1 MNKKFAKTLAGLAAT
16 AALIAPAAAANATA
30 IAGSGSSFAYNGIY
44 KCSSLYETHAVTY
57 TSTGSGTGR
66 TNFRTGYATYK
77 FAVSDGLYTA
87 GTEPTGYTMVPLFG
101 GPVVFAYNKSS
112 GIPAGLKLNAFVVS
126 GILKGT
132 ITRWNATQI
141 KALNVGKTLPN
152 LAIKVFYRSGT
163 SGTNENLSEYLRQ
176 NVSATGWAKSQ
187 TLQDADTTGNL
198 APTAIAKA
206 TSALLAD
213 AVESSANKGAFGYFD
228 LSDAKTANVYLA
240 SLKNKHGEYVAP
252 SAAAGAL
259 MLNAQTTDNSGSDRV
274 QGTATATLPAALV
287 PSGLTNPLA
296 GVIDFTKSV
305 KNAYQLTILTYGI
318 GAKAGA
324 TAEDTAVED
333 YFKFVINTCMPAQA
347 SRLGYVALTGTMKTK
362 ALAQAALIA
371 Q

>member
-16 AALIAPAAAANATA
+16 AALIAPAATANATS

-44 KCSSLYETHAVTY
+44 KCSSLYENHAVTY

-66 TNFRTGYATYK
+66 TNFRTNKASYP

-101 GPVVFAYNKSS
+101 GPVVFAYNKYS
-112 GIPAGLKLNAFVVS
+112 GLPSGLKLNASLVS
-126 GILKGT
+126 QILKGSVKK
-132 ITRWNATQI
+132 WNDAKI
-141 KALNVGKTLPN
+141 KSVNPGKTLPN

-176 NVSATGWAKSQ
+176 NASSTGWTKNQTLLTAATALATGAV
-187 TLQDADTTGNL
+187 G
-198 APTAIAKA
+198 KA
-206 TSALLAD
+206 TSSLLAD
-213 AVESSANKGAFGYFD
+213 AVESRSNKGAFGYFD
-228 LSDAKTANVYLA
+228 LSDAKTANVSFV

-274 QGTATATLPAALV
+274 QGTATAALPASLGGTVNGAI
-287 PSGLTNPLA
+287 N
-296 GVIDFTKSV
+296 FTKSV

-318 GAKAGA
+318 GSKSGNDAA
-324 TAEDTAVED
+324 DVAVED
-333 YFKFVINTCMPAQA
+333 YFKFIINTCMPAQA
-347 SRLGYVALTGTMKTK
+347 SRLGYVALTGSIKTK
-362 ALAQAALIA
+362 ALAQASLIA

>member
-1 MNKKFAKTLAGLAAT
+1 MNKKFAKTLAGLVAT

-44 KCSSLYETHAVTY
+44 KCNSLYENHAVTY

-101 GPVVFAYNKSS
+101 GPVVFAYNKNS
-112 GIPAGLKLNAFVVS
+112 GIPTGLKLDAATVS

-132 ITRWNATQI
+132 ITKWNASQI
-141 KALNVGKTLPN
+141 AKLNVGKKLPN

-176 NVSATGWAKSQ
+176 NGLAGWVKSQ

-228 LSDAKTANVYLA
+228 LSDAKTANVALV
-240 SLKNKHGEYVAP
+240 SLKNKHGEFVAP

-274 QGTATATLPAALV
+274 QGTATAVLPASLGGTV
-287 PSGLTNPLA
+287 NS
-296 GVIDFTKSV
+296 VIDFTKSV

-318 GAKAGA
+318 GSKSGS

-333 YFKFVINTCMPAQA
+333 YFKFVINTCMPSQA

>member
-1 MNKKFAKTLAGLAAT
+1 MNKKLAKTILGIAAT
-16 AALIAPAAAANATA
+16 AALVMPAAAANATA

-44 KCSSLYETHAVTY
+44 KCNSLYETHAVTY

-66 TNFRTGYATYK
+66 TNFRTNQASYA

-112 GIPAGLKLNAFVVS
+112 GIPAGLKLDAATVS

-132 ITRWNATQI
+132 ITKWNATAI
-141 KALNVGKTLPN
+141 AKLNAGKKLPN

-176 NVSATGWAKSQ
+176 NVTTGWTKNQTIATAAGALATGAV
-187 TLQDADTTGNL
+187 G
-198 APTAIAKA
+198 KA

-228 LSDAKTANVYLA
+228 LSDAKTANVSLA
-240 SLKNKHGEYVAP
+240 SLKNKHGEFVAP
-252 SAAAGAL
+252 SATAGAL
-259 MLNAQTTDNSGSDRV
+259 FLNAQTTDNSGSDRV
-274 QGTATATLPAALV
+274 QGTATAELSAAL
-287 PSGLTNPLA
+287 GGTQA

-318 GAKAGA
+318 GDYNSTEAA
-324 TAEDTAVED
+324 DVAVED

-362 ALAQAALIA
+362 ALAQAARIA

>member
-1 MNKKFAKTLAGLAAT
+1 MNNKFAKTLAGLAAT

-44 KCSSLYETHAVTY
+44 KCNSLYETHAVTY
-57 TSTGSGTGR
+57 TSTGSSTGR
-66 TNFRTGYATYK
+66 TNFRTQYATYK

-101 GPVVFAYNKSS
+101 GPIVFAYNKSS
-112 GIPAGLKLNAFVVS
+112 GIPAGLNLDSATVS

-132 ITRWNATQI
+132 ITKWNATQI
-141 KALNVGKTLPN
+141 AKLNAGKKLPN

-176 NVSATGWAKSQ
+176 SGNAGWAKSQ
-187 TLQDADTTGNL
+187 NLQDADTTGNL

-228 LSDAKTANVYLA
+228 LSDAKTADVALA
-240 SLKNKHGEYVAP
+240 NLKNKNGKFIAP
-252 SAAAGAL
+252 TAAAGAL

-274 QGTATATLPAALV
+274 QGTSSATLPADLLPV
-287 PSGLTNPLA
+287 GSTNPLP
-296 GVIDFTKSV
+296 GVINFTLNV
-305 KNAYQLTILTYGI
+305 PGAYQLTILTYGI

-347 SRLGYVALTGTMKTK
+347 ARLGYVALTGTMKTK

>member
-1 MNKKFAKTLAGLAAT
+1 MNKKLAKTILGIAAT
-16 AALIAPAAAANATA
+16 AALVMPAAAANATA

-44 KCSSLYETHAVTY
+44 KCNSLYETHAVTY

-66 TNFRTGYATYK
+66 TNFRTNSASYA

-112 GIPAGLKLNAFVVS
+112 GIPAGLKLDAATIS

-132 ITRWNATQI
+132 VTKWNAPAI
-141 KALNVGKTLPN
+141 AKLNAGKKLPN

-176 NVSATGWAKSQ
+176 NVTTAGWTKNQTIATAAGALATGAV
-187 TLQDADTTGNL
+187 G
-198 APTAIAKA
+198 KA

-228 LSDAKTANVYLA
+228 LSDAKTANVSLA
-240 SLKNKHGEYVAP
+240 SLKNKHGEFVAP

-274 QGTATATLPAALV
+274 QGTATAVLPAALGGTV
-287 PSGLTNPLA
+287 N

-318 GAKAGA
+318 GAKNSSAA
-324 TAEDTAVED
+324 ADVAVED

-362 ALAQAALIA
+362 AIAQAGLIA

>member
-30 IAGSGSSFAYNGIY
+30 ISGSGSSFAYNGIY
-44 KCSSLYETHAVTY
+44 KCLSLYENHAVTY

-101 GPVVFAYNKSS
+101 GPVVFAYNKYS
-112 GIPAGLKLNAFVVS
+112 GIPTGLKLDAAAVS

-132 ITRWNATQI
+132 ITKWNAS
-141 KALNVGKTLPN
+141 ALKKLNPGKTLPN

-176 NVSATGWAKSQ
+176 NVTTGWVKNQ
-187 TLQDADTTGNL
+187 TILTAATAL
-198 APTAIAKA
+198 ASGSVGKA
-206 TSALLAD
+206 TSSLLAD
-213 AVESSANKGAFGYFD
+213 AVESKSNKGAFGYFD
-228 LSDAKTANVYLA
+228 LSDAKTAAVSLV
-240 SLKNKHGEYVAP
+240 SLKNKHGEFVAP

-274 QGTATATLPAALV
+274 QGTSTAALSAALGGTV
-287 PSGLTNPLA
+287 NGSIN
-296 GVIDFTKSV
+296 FTKSV

-318 GAKAGA
+318 GSKNGA

-333 YFKFVINTCMPAQA
+333 YFKFVINTCMPAHA
-347 SRLGYVALTGTMKTK
+347 SRLGYFALTGTMKSK

>member
-16 AALIAPAAAANATA
+16 AALIAPATAANATA

-66 TNFRTGYATYK
+66 TNFRTTKASYP

-101 GPVVFAYNKSS
+101 GPVVFAYNKYS
-112 GIPAGLKLNAFVVS
+112 GIPAGLKLDAATVS

-132 ITRWNATQI
+132 ITKWNASAI
-141 KALNVGKTLPN
+141 AKLNVGKKLPN
-152 LAIKVFYRSGT
+152 LSIKVFYRSGT

-176 NVSATGWAKSQ
+176 SGATGWTKNQ
-187 TLQDADTTGNL
+187 TLLTAATALATG
-198 APTAIAKA
+198 AIAKG
-206 TSALLAD
+206 TSSLLAD
-213 AVESSANKGAFGYFD
+213 AVESSSNKGAFGYFD
-228 LSDAKTANVYLA
+228 LSDAKTANVSLV
-240 SLKNKHGEYVAP
+240 SLKNKNGEYVAP
-252 SAAAGAL
+252 TAAAGAL
-259 MLNAQTTDNSGSDRV
+259 MLNAQTTDNSGSDRI
-274 QGTATATLPAALV
+274 QGTATAALSAALGGTV
-287 PSGLTNPLA
+287 NGA
-296 GVIDFTKSV
+296 IDFTKKV
-305 KNAYQLTILTYGI
+305 KGAYQLTILTYGI
-318 GAKAGA
+318 GSKAGTDA
-324 TAEDTAVED
+324 ADVAVED

-362 ALAQAALIA
+362 ALAQAELIK

>member
-16 AALIAPAAAANATA
+16 AALIAPAATANATA

-44 KCSSLYETHAVTY
+44 KCNSLYETHAVTY

-112 GIPAGLKLNAFVVS
+112 GIPAGLKLDSATVS

-132 ITRWNATQI
+132 ITKWNATQI
-141 KALNVGKTLPN
+141 AKLNAGKKLPN

-176 NVSATGWAKSQ
+176 SGNAGWTKNQ
-187 TLQDADTTGNL
+187 TLATAAGAL

-228 LSDAKTANVYLA
+228 LSDAKTADVSLA
-240 SLKNKHGEYVAP
+240 SLKNKHGEFVAP

-259 MLNAQTTDNSGSDRV
+259 MLNAQTTDNSGTDRV
-274 QGTATATLPAALV
+274 QGTATADLPVALGG
-287 PSGLTNPLA
+287 PQA

-318 GAKAGA
+318 GAKNGA
-324 TAEDTAVED
+324 NAEDTAVED

>member
-1 MNKKFAKTLAGLAAT
+1 MNKKLGKTLVGLAAT
-16 AALIAPAAAANATA
+16 AALVFTGSGANATN

-44 KCSSLYETHAVTY
+44 KCASLYDTHNITY

-66 TNFRTGYATYK
+66 TNFRTNKASYA

-87 GTEPTGYTMVPLFG
+87 GTEPAGGYNMVPLFG
-101 GPVVFAYNKSS
+101 GPIVFAYNKSS
-112 GIPAGLKLNAFVVS
+112 GIPAGLKLDAATVS

-132 ITRWNATQI
+132 ITKWNASQI
-141 KALNVGKTLPN
+141 AKLNAGKKLPN
-152 LAIKVFYRSGT
+152 LAIKVYYRTGT
-163 SGTNENLSEYLRQ
+163 SGTNGNLSEYLRQ
-176 NVSATGWAKSQ
+176 TVSSTGWANN
-187 TLQDADTTGNL
+187 QDIKAADTTGDL
-198 APTAIAKA
+198 VPTAIGKA

-228 LSDAKTANVYLA
+228 LSDAKTANVYLV
-240 SLKNKHGEYVAP
+240 SLKNKHGEFVAP

-274 QGTATATLPAALV
+274 QGTATANLPAALGGTV
-287 PSGLTNPLA
+287 NGA
-296 GVIDFTKSV
+296 IDFTKSV

-318 GAKAGA
+318 GANNSTDAADVA
-324 TAEDTAVED
+324 TEDF
-333 YFKFVINTCMPAQA
+333 FKFVINTCMPSQA

-362 ALAQAALIA
+362 ALAQASRIA

>member
-16 AALIAPAAAANATA
+16 AALIAPATAANATA

-66 TNFRTGYATYK
+66 TNFRTTKASYP

-101 GPVVFAYNKSS
+101 GPVVFAYNKYS
-112 GIPAGLKLNAFVVS
+112 GLPTGLKLDAATVS

-132 ITRWNATQI
+132 ITKWNASAI
-141 KALNVGKTLPN
+141 AKLNVGKKLPN
-152 LAIKVFYRSGT
+152 RAIKVFYRSGT

-176 NVSATGWAKSQ
+176 NVSSTGWSKNQTLLTAATTLATG
-187 TLQDADTTGNL
+187 
-198 APTAIAKA
+198 AIAKG
-206 TSALLAD
+206 TSSLLAD
-213 AVESSANKGAFGYFD
+213 AVESRSNLGAFGYFD
-228 LSDAKTANVYLA
+228 LSDAKTANVSLV
-240 SLKNKHGEYVAP
+240 SLKNKNGEYVAP
-252 SAAAGAL
+252 TAAAGAL
-259 MLNAQTTDNSGSDRV
+259 MLNAQTTDNSGADRI
-274 QGTATATLPAALV
+274 QGTATASLSAALGGTV
-287 PSGLTNPLA
+287 NGA
-296 GVIDFTKSV
+296 IDFTKKV
-305 KNAYQLTILTYGI
+305 KGAYQLTILTYGI
-318 GAKAGA
+318 GAKAGTA
-324 TAEDTAVED
+324 AEDTAVED

-362 ALAQAALIA
+362 ALQQAALIA